1 MAIIQCEKCGKETS
15 DRLDQCNQCGNPHIK
30 PAEYHN
36 PLPSSRLEND
46 SEPKSEMK
54 GWLGCL
60 GAFIL
65 LLVLFASCSGDT
77 SEPFDPTNPD
87 HLDAIFDE

>member
-15 DRLDQCNQCGNPHIK
+15 DRLDQCNHCANPHMK
-30 PAEYHN
+30 QPEQHN
-36 PLPSSRLEND
+36 PLTSSRLEND
-46 SEPKSEMK
+46 SEPKSDVK

-65 LLVLFASCSGDT
+65 LLILIGSCSGGPK
-77 SEPFDPTNPD
+77 EQFDPTNPD